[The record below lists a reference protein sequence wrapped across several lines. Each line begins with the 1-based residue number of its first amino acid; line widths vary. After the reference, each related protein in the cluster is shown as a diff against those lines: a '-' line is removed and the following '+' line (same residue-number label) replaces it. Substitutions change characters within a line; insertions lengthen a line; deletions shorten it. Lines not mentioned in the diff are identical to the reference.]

1 MFITDGGFRAA
12 TGVFASRWMG
22 SINVSIPF
30 WKFLGMYADVGW
42 ADGKMA
48 YGTGIRLAFLTDF
61 AELYLPVFT
70 SHQKVGANTEYLP
83 KVRFLFNPDFNAVLQ
98 RIRRGWY

>member
-12 TGVFASRWMG
+12 TGLFASRWMG
-22 SINVSIPF
+22 SVNLSIPF

-42 ADGKMA
+42 VDGQLA
-48 YGTGIRLAFLTDF
+48 HGVGVRLAFLTDF
-61 AELYLPVFT
+61 AELYLPVYS
-70 SHQKVGANTEYLP
+70 SHHRLGLP
-83 KVRFLFNPDFNAVLQ
+83 VAFLPSVRFLFNPDFNAVLQ